1 MCMLFLASQVDF
13 FFLTLHLL
21 FEGSMV
27 LFNKTRAKKKVTHVM
42 YVDDTFLKNDIPSC
56 MFVKK
61 KTCKKRMLMNKFEF
75 GCSVNMW
82 F

>member
-1 MCMLFLASQVDF
+1 MCMLFLASQVD

-27 LFNKTRAKKKVTHVM
+27 LFNKTCAKKKVTHVM
-42 YVDDTFLKNDIPSC
+42 YVDDTFLENGIPSC

-61 KTCKKRMLMNKFEF
+61 KKHAKRECL
-75 GCSVNMW
+75 
-82 F
+82 